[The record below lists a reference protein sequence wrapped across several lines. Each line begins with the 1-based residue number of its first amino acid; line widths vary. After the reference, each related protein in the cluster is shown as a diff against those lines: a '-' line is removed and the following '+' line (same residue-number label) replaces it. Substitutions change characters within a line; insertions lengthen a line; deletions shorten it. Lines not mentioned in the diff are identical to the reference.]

1 MVLREKCTSLVHL
14 WVLPFEQEKGNNTWN
29 GKLYSSAAWWI
40 KKGTWSWRTEKQ
52 LIRKR
57 GYLSEALMLSV
68 TGKTSAPQAKM
79 APVYVTAS
87 QCPWLNKALISYM
100 FLCRPRNDIPHG
112 CESISVPAKHLPL
125 LCCPSSSLC
134 HPSHCLMD
142 GADGYGCL
150 PYSGFTQLTYQRE
163 KGRPRD
169 TETKRREGKLG

>member
-1 MVLREKCTSLVHL
+1 MKWQALFQSCLMD
-14 WVLPFEQEKGNNTWN
+14 
-29 GKLYSSAAWWI
+29 

-68 TGKTSAPQAKM
+68 TGKPSAPQAKM

-100 FLCRPRNDIPHG
+100 FLCRPGNDIPHG